1 MASCAS
7 RFALLGLLAAAA
19 GAPAQEPEGGA
30 APPCVA
36 ARVDSAVAARWGVA
50 PDLVRLDWGP
60 RAFPATL
67 GDSTAVRL
75 LGRGDDGWFA
85 VWLDTP
91 RRPRIAARVR
101 AGTLD
106 TMAIAARPLAMG
118 AVLVD
123 SDIALT
129 TRVRWGPPE
138 AGRARPA
145 AGWLLHWPVAPGSPL
160 DPPVATAP
168 PLVAAGARVRLYYA
182 NQTVSL
188 ALEGVALQDGR
199 LGQRILVRPDGR
211 SRSLWGTVD
220 GPGVVRLAS

>member
-7 RFALLGLLAAAA
+7 RIALLGLLVAAA
-19 GAPAQEPEGGA
+19 GARAQEPGA
-30 APPCVA
+30 APPGVA

-50 PDLVRLDWGP
+50 PDRVRLEWGP
-60 RAFPATL
+60 RVFPAVV
-67 GDSTAVRL
+67 GESTAVRL
-75 LGRGDDGWFA
+75 LGRGDGGWFA
-85 VWLDTP
+85 VWFDTP
-91 RRPRIAARVR
+91 GHPRLAARVR

-106 TMAIAARPLAMG
+106 TMAVAAHPLAMG
-118 AVLVD
+118 AVLSD

-138 AGRARPA
+138 AGGSRPA
-145 AGWLLHWPVAPGSPL
+145 AGWLLHWPVAAGSPL

-168 PLVAAGARVRLYYA
+168 PLVAAGARVRLFYA
-182 NQTVSL
+182 NRTVTL

-199 LGQRILVRPDGR
+199 LGQRILVRPDGGA
-211 SRSLWGTVD
+211 RSLWGTVD